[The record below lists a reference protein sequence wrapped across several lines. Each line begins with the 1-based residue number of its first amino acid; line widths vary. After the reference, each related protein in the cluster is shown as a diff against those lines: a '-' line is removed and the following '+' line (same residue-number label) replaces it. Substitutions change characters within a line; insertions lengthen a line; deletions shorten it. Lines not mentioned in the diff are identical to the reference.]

1 MNIMSSFL
9 DIGIGKDLT
18 DILKKNG
25 ISQPTQ
31 IQEQSIPALLKGRDV
46 IAQAHTGT
54 GKTLAFLLPI
64 MEAVEPDK
72 SFVQA
77 LIITPTRELAIQIT
91 AEAKKL
97 TVDKDVNILSAYGGQ
112 DVERQV
118 KRLKGNIH
126 IVIATPGRL
135 IDHLRRESIEFSKL
149 KMMVLD
155 EADQMLHMGFLKDVD
170 DIVCNTPKRRQTMF
184 FSATMPEQ
192 IRKLASRYMKNPL
205 HIQAENKNIV
215 LDEIKQVVIKT
226 TEKGKLDALCNYID
240 ENNPFM
246 AIIFCNTKRATIQL
260 NAELCA
266 RGYNCDELHGDMIQ
280 SKREKVM
287 KSFRKLEL
295 PFLVATDLAARGLDI
310 EGITHVFN
318 YEITHDTKLHIH
330 RIGRTGRA
338 GESGIA
344 VTFVTPESAEALRS
358 IEKGIKMTI
367 KNEKGIDEGKE
378 REKKVYNKPKK
389 YGQNRNNKNSDS
401 KDSKYKKKRR

>member
-1 MNIMSSFL
+1 MSSFL
-9 DIGIGKDLT
+9 DLGIGKDLK

-31 IQEQSIPALLKGRDV
+31 IQEQSIPSLLKGRDV
-46 IAQAHTGT
+46 VAQAHTGT

-64 MEAVEPDK
+64 MKNVDPNK
-72 SFVQA
+72 SCVQA

-97 TVDKDVNILSAYGGQ
+97 AEAKGVNILSAYGGQ

-118 KRLKGNIH
+118 KRLKGDIH

-135 IDHLRRESIEFSKL
+135 IDHLKRKSIDFGKL
-149 KMMVLD
+149 KMIVLD
-155 EADQMLHMGFLKDVD
+155 EADQMLHMGFLQDVE
-170 DIVCNTPKRRQTMF
+170 DIVRNTPKGRQTMF

-205 HIQAENKNIV
+205 HIKTENKKIV
-215 LDEIKQVVIKT
+215 LDEIEQVVVET
-226 TEKGKLDALCNYID
+226 TEKGKLGALCKYID

-246 AIIFCNTKRATIQL
+246 AIIFCNTKSATIKLNKQL
-260 NAELCA
+260 GE

-287 KSFRKLEL
+287 KAFRKLEL
-295 PFLVATDLAARGLDI
+295 QFLVATDLAARGLDI

-318 YEITHDTKLHIH
+318 YEITNDTKLHIH

-338 GESGIA
+338 GESGTA
-344 VTFVTPESAEALRS
+344 VTFVTPETIEALRS

-367 KNEKGIDEGKE
+367 KNEKNTGEFKR
-378 REKKVYNKPKK
+378 REKRVYNKPKK
-389 YGQNRNNKNSDS
+389 YGEKKHYGNKKNSN
-401 KDSKYKKKRR
+401 SKYKAKRK